1 MSWTILVS
9 AEHASNAIPPALEN
23 LGLSQ
28 EVLETHV
35 AWDPGTVEV
44 SQAVAQHFGVPL
56 FIGEWSRLVVDLN
69 RSPTNEKDVIPK
81 NAFGVDVPGN
91 QALDEPARQDRLARY
106 HRPYWSAVQ
115 SKLQELH
122 QRFEDRPLLHLSI
135 HSFTGNL
142 NGDHRPMSLGVM
154 FDPARPLEDRFGRQL
169 AQQIESEGLVSAEN
183 GPYDGRMDAMV
194 TACRPLFPEPAYLG
208 IEIEINQRH
217 LAEIDR
223 IASVLIRSVESV
235 IEQISG

>member
-9 AEHASNAIPPALEN
+9 AEHASNAIPPTLEN
-23 LGLSQ
+23 LGLTD
-28 EVLETHV
+28 EVLQTHV

-44 SQAVAQHFGVPL
+44 SQAVAQHFSAPL

-69 RSPTNEKDVIPK
+69 RSPTNETDVIPK

-91 QALDEPARQDRLARY
+91 QTLNEAARQDRLTRY
-106 HRPYWSAVQ
+106 HRPYWNAVQ

-122 QRFEDRPLLHLSI
+122 EGAPNRPLLHLSI
-135 HSFTGNL
+135 HSFTDNL
-142 NGDHRPMSLGVM
+142 NGEHRPMSLGVM
-154 FDPARPLEDRFGRQL
+154 FDPARPSEDRFGRAL
-169 AQQIESEGLVSAEN
+169 AQRIESAGLVSAEN

-217 LAEIDR
+217 LAQLDR
-223 IASVLIRSVESV
+223 IASVLIQSVESV
-235 IEQISG
+235 IAQING